1 MSHTIS
7 VSYVANKQ
15 PVMLREP
22 SFKPPVN
29 VSEDG
34 EVGASDDDE
43 DDEEESETE
52 VEGGEHGHGDS
63 EDETETEG
71 KGKGKKKAVPLRQR
85 LTGTGPAGKGK
96 GKQKTAASPGA
107 GIAPVTEEP
116 GKLFF
121 EWWIRLIFQ
130 ICHLR
135 PCGRYPLQ
143 VRRRDRHQ
151 SGHVSIPVHLVPP
164 PSRGLRRTIIPV
176 QTRTELNPI
185 QPIRISVHNLVPP

>member
-1 MSHTIS
+1 
-7 VSYVANKQ
+7 
-15 PVMLREP
+15 MLREP

-85 LTGTGPAGKGK
+85 LTGTGPSGKGK

-116 GKLFF
+116 GKLFIQM
-121 EWWIRLIFQ
+121 ENRADLQ
-130 ICHLR
+130 ICHLL
-135 PCGRYPLQ
+135 PCGRYPLL
-143 VRRRDRHQ
+143 VRRKGRHR
-151 SGHVSIPVHLVPP
+151 SGHDSIPVHLVPP
-164 PSRGLRRTIIPV
+164 PSRGLKRTITPV